1 MSAGG
6 SPTGPPRPET
16 IRRRRLLVAAGGAV
30 CVLGL
35 GILLALLAFGGSSAH
50 SPRFVPAGPPP
61 ATVLT
66 AHGPAAPLRTAPAP
80 AFRPL
85 PAAVTRAAGL
95 PLEQQVAQ
103 LFLVSVPGQTPAGI
117 AQLGSVGW
125 GGFVLGREN
134 YAGDHALTALTSA
147 LQASAPP
154 APAVPPLI
162 AASQEGGPATAFPGL
177 PPRGQAAIGANGTP
191 AMAGAQAQLAGTR
204 LRSLGL
210 SMTLAPL
217 ADVDTPAGA
226 LSGRLFSTDPAAVA
240 RFAKAAVSGYDSAGV
255 ISAVGHFPG
264 SGGASADPDQMTAT
278 VGGRLADLRARDLIP
293 FAAVAASAPVIVM
306 SNAAYVAFDGVT
318 PASLLPQAVQL
329 LRQGLGF
336 QGVVMS
342 DDLDATLQPTNSD
355 PGTVALQALQAGDD
369 LLYISGPP
377 SEARAAYTAVLAT
390 ARASSSLRGVVHE
403 ALLRV
408 LSLKARYGV
417 LGP

>member
-1 MSAGG
+1 M
-6 SPTGPPRPET
+6 
-16 IRRRRLLVAAGGAV
+16 
-30 CVLGL
+30 
-35 GILLALLAFGGSSAH
+35 
-50 SPRFVPAGPPP
+50 
-61 ATVLT
+61 
-66 AHGPAAPLRTAPAP
+66 
-80 AFRPL
+80 
-85 PAAVTRAAGL
+85 
-95 PLEQQVAQ
+95 EQQVAQ

-134 YAGDHALTALTSA
+134 FAGDHALAALTSA

-162 AASQEGGPATAFPGL
+162 AASQEGGPDTAFPGL

-318 PASLLPQAVQL
+318 PASLLPQAVKL

-377 SEARAAYTAVLAT
+377 SEAHAAYTAVLAT

>member
-1 MSAGG
+1 VSAGS

-16 IRRRRLLVAAGGAV
+16 IRRRRLLAAAGGAV
-30 CVLGL
+30 CVLAL

-50 SPRFVPAGPPP
+50 SPHFVPSGPPP

-66 AHGPAAPLRTAPAP
+66 ARGPVAPLRTAPAP
-80 AFRPL
+80 AFKPL
-85 PAAVTRAAGL
+85 PAAVTRAAAL

-103 LFLVSVPGQTPAGI
+103 LFLVSVPGQTPGAIGK
-117 AQLGSVGW
+117 LGSVNW

-134 YAGDHALTALTSA
+134 YAGDQALAALTSA
-147 LQASAPP
+147 IQASAPP
-154 APAVPPLI
+154 PPAVPPLV

-177 PPRGQAAIGANGTP
+177 PPRGEASIGATGTP
-191 AMAGAQAQLAGTR
+191 ADAGAQAQLAGTR

-210 SMTLAPL
+210 SMNLAPL
-217 ADVDTPAGA
+217 ADVDTPGGA

-240 RFAKAAVSGYDSAGV
+240 GFTKAAVSGYDSAGV

-293 FAAVAASAPVIVM
+293 FAAVAATAPVIMM

-318 PASLLPQAVQL
+318 PASLLPQAVKL

-342 DDLDATLQPTNSD
+342 DDLDATLQPTSSD
-355 PGTVALQALQAGDD
+355 PGTVALQALQAGED

-390 ARASSSLRGVVHE
+390 ARASPSLRALVHE